1 MIQENYINKKNI
13 SPAIELM
20 NKYGRENIPFLFII
34 DFDMDC
40 PVVLKQT
47 EASKENILFEFN
59 QTAQKQIPLNKKI
72 ELQKFPVSFVDYK
85 NVFERVYREIYSG
98 NTYLINLTF
107 PTKIKINLS
116 LQEIYHL
123 SKAKYKLLF
132 KDQFVVF
139 SPETFVV
146 IKDGLISSY
155 PMKGTIDASIENAE
169 EILLNDEK
177 EIAEHNTIVD
187 LIRNDLSMVAKNVR
201 VERFRYID
209 KLVTNNK
216 TLLQVSSKIVGELS
230 KNYNEK
236 IGEIIFSLLPA
247 GSISGAPKMKTIEII
262 HNVEIDKRGYYTG
275 IFGIFDGKNLE
286 SAVMIRFIENRNG
299 ELIYRSGGGITYLSN
314 SYSEYQELIDKIYV
328 PIN

>member
-40 PVVLKQT
+40 TVVLKQT

-247 GSISGAPKMKTIEII
+247 GSISGAPKMKTIEIP
-262 HNVEIDKRGYYTG
+262 
-275 IFGIFDGKNLE
+275 NLPDE
-286 SAVMIRFIENRNG
+286 A
-299 ELIYRSGGGITYLSN
+299 
-314 SYSEYQELIDKIYV
+314 
-328 PIN
+328 